1 MAYLTL
7 TSTEDKNSGIKFI
20 GANSRS
26 NNGGLICSTTTLIT
40 NNTSLITASADGGL
54 DTCSFYT
61 GPSDSTILA
70 FGESYES
77 CGSIAYDSV
86 AGGSFGYSG
95 ASESCGS
102 IASASCSSDSS
113 FSGSSCSYSC

>member
-1 MAYLTL
+1 MLTFAG
-7 TSTEDKNSGIKFI
+7 TEDRQGSSLIFV
-20 GANSRS
+20 
-26 NNGGLICSTTTLIT
+26 NGGSSKG
-40 NNTSLITASADGGL
+40 NSVSLISDSSSLLSVTSSILANNSCEDF
-54 DTCSFYT
+54 CSFYS

>member
-1 MAYLTL
+1 MLTFAGTEDRQSSSLIFVNGGSSKGNSVSLISDSSSSLLSL
-7 TSTEDKNSGIKFI
+7 TSSIL
-20 GANSRS
+20 ANDS
-26 NNGGLICSTTTLIT
+26 CEVF
-40 NNTSLITASADGGL
+40 
-54 DTCSFYT
+54 CSFYS